1 MFTLFGLV
9 FFFIG
14 LALFGIG
21 LLGEYVGRIYAQVRE
36 RPRYLIEAVLEEGGG
51 EGHPRGPATRLAGVR
66 LSRRTAHRGRRPG
79 RPAVTRAVVFAYSEV
94 GVRCLR
100 ELLAQDVQI
109 PLFSRMPTIP
119 PSSRWFG
126 SVKELAET
134 HRLKVETPDDPNTL
148 EWIAEG
154 RRARPDFVFSF
165 YYRHMLGSAWLDM
178 PKRGALNMHGSLLPK
193 YRGRAPVHWAI
204 IHGESAT
211 GASLHYMLEKPDA
224 GALVDQQSVPI
235 LENDTALE
243 VSMKVAD
250 AAQQVLAR
258 SLPKLIAG
266 SAAAR
271 ALDLAQ
277 GSYFGR
283 RRPEDGRIDWRA
295 GARAIHDLVRAVA
308 PPFPG
313 AFTEV
318 NGCAARGAGYPRRSR
333 PAAPS
338 ASARRACTPKAATG
352 MPIAPTDGV

>member
-1 MFTLFGLV
+1 
-9 FFFIG
+9 
-14 LALFGIG
+14 
-21 LLGEYVGRIYAQVRE
+21 
-36 RPRYLIEAVLEEGGG
+36 
-51 EGHPRGPATRLAGVR
+51 
-66 LSRRTAHRGRRPG
+66 
-79 RPAVTRAVVFAYSEV
+79 VTRAVVFAYSEV
-94 GVRCLR
+94 GVRCVR
-100 ELLAQDVQI
+100 ELMTQDVQI
-109 PLFSRMPTIP
+109 PLLFTHADDPGEN
-119 PSSRWFG
+119 RWFG
-126 SVKELAET
+126 SVKELAER
-134 HRLKVETPDDPNTL
+134 HGLKVQTPDDPNTL

-165 YYRHMLGSAWLDM
+165 YYRHMLNSAWLDL

-193 YRGRAPVHWAI
+193 YRGRAPIHWAI
-204 IHGESAT
+204 IHGETAT
-211 GASLHYMLEKPDA
+211 GASLHYMLDKPDA

-283 RRPEDGRIDWRA
+283 RRPEDGRIDWHA
-295 GARAIHDLVRAVA
+295 SARSIHDLVRAVA

-318 NGCAARGAGYPRRSR
+318 NGVRIEVLETRVEEGPVRHTERAPCLYAESGDWYADCADGRRLKILKLAAGDR
-333 PAAPS
+333 
-338 ASARRACTPKAATG
+338 
-352 MPIAPTDGV
+352 PIAPNAAPAALSNQPLALT